1 MKAKY
6 TYAVKE
12 GVEEDRDEL
21 SRKLLRKVS
30 EYNMAPVHNLVI
42 VPGLRLMQNTKG

>member
-1 MKAKY
+1 MLLRKGWKK
-6 TYAVKE
+6 T
-12 GVEEDRDEL
+12 DEL